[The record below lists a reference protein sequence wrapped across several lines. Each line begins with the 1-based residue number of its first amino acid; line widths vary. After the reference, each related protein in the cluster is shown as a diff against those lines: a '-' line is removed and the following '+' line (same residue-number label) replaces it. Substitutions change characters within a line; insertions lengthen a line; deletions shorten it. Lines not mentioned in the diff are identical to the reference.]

1 MMNKPPSRSS
11 RSASDDEFRR
21 TVAALSDFRFALRR
35 FLSFSESMVRSMGV
49 TSQQHQMLL
58 ILVGIGDKGMMIR
71 DLAETMLMLPHGAVQ
86 LVNRLQ
92 EAGLAERRTDASD
105 GRVSR
110 VHATPKALELMRVL
124 VKAHARELRQHE
136 QLLVRSLAAVRRL
149 EKVE

>member
-1 MMNKPPSRSS
+1 MMHKPPRPSRN
-11 RSASDDEFRR
+11 APDDDFLR
-21 TVAALSDFRFALRR
+21 TVAALSDFRYALRR

-49 TSQQHQMLL
+49 TSQQHQALL
-58 ILVGIGDKGMMIR
+58 LLAGAGDEGVMIR
-71 DLAETMLMLPHGAVQ
+71 DLAEAMLMLPHGAVQ
-86 LVNRLQ
+86 LVNRLV
-92 EAGLAERRTDASD
+92 EAGLAERRADASD

-110 VHATPKALELMRVL
+110 VHATARAIELMRVL